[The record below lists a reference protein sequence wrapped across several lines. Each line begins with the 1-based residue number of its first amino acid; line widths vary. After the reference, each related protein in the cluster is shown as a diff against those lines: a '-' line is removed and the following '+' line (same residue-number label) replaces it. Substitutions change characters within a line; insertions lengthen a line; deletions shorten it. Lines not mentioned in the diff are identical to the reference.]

1 MLADMKKPR
10 VFESSAMGG
19 SCLETRIQTRAGAR
33 RRWAIRGLVFGLCAV
48 VGFLALWSSGFTL
61 QGWRRSIETIRP
73 AVPLPVPA
81 SQPGAAN
88 APKAL
93 DPALA
98 FPGIMSSTSDSPR
111 RLILTG
117 TILGRNSRE
126 GSAFVGIDARNPQTY
141 VAGALLANG
150 ARLAQIFKDYV
161 VLEHDDRS
169 VRLYVQ
175 GHHPSGTTQPSDE
188 LVMVGK
194 SESFKPAQPTSTET
208 FTDVIRPSPVYE
220 GSTLEGYQVYP
231 GVHAGAFARM
241 GLLPGDVITQIDGM
255 PFSDP
260 SQAMAMFSQL
270 ASGTTMTAT
279 VNRKGTLQQV
289 ALDGSFIVSEHAQ
302 AKSESPSA
310 PTS

>member
-1 MLADMKKPR
+1 
-10 VFESSAMGG
+10 MGG
-19 SCLETRIQTRAGAR
+19 SCLETRIQTRVSVR
-33 RRWAIRGLVFGLCAV
+33 RRWAMRGLVFGSCAA

-61 QGWRRSIETIRP
+61 KGLRRSAETIRP
-73 AVPLPVPA
+73 AVPQLQPMPA
-81 SQPGAAN
+81 SQLGATN

-98 FPGIMSSTSDSPR
+98 FPGITSSTSDSPR

-161 VLEHDDRS
+161 VLEHEGRS

-175 GHHPSGTTQPSDE
+175 GHHPSGATQPPDE

-231 GVHAGAFARM
+231 GIHAGAFARM

-270 ASGTTMTAT
+270 ASGITMTAT

>member
-1 MLADMKKPR
+1 
-10 VFESSAMGG
+10 VG
-19 SCLETRIQTRAGAR
+19 S
-33 RRWAIRGLVFGLCAV
+33 
-48 VGFLALWSSGFTL
+48 FLALWDSDFTL
-61 QGWRRSIETIRP
+61 QGLRRSVETIRP
-73 AVPLPVPA
+73 ASHPSRPVPA
-81 SQPGAAN
+81 LHPPAAD
-88 APKAL
+88 APQVL

-98 FPGIMSSTSDSPR
+98 FPGITSSTSDSPR
-111 RLILTG
+111 QLILTG
-117 TILGRNSRE
+117 TLPGRNSRE

-150 ARLAQIFKDYV
+150 ARLTQIFKDYV
-161 VLEHDDRS
+161 VLEYDGRS

-175 GHHPSGTTQPSDE
+175 GHQPHGTAQSSGE

-194 SESFKPAQPTSTET
+194 SASFTPAQPNSNEP

-231 GVHAGAFARM
+231 GVHAGTFARL

-279 VNRKGTLQQV
+279 VNRKGTLQQI
-289 ALDGSFIVSEHAQ
+289 ALDGSFIASEHAQ
-302 AKSESPSA
+302 AKSDFPGV